1 MTILYIDAFS
11 GISGDMFLGAL
22 VDAGLAEADLRRV
35 LASLPIEGYELLVRR
50 EKRGGIEATRVEVK
64 LAEGEQPH
72 RRLSDIEK
80 IIGAA
85 PFPGNGERPASGAAN
100 QTRRGD
106 GERPASGAANQTRRG
121 DGERPASGAANQTR
135 RGNGARGA
143 SPAAK
148 QGAGGSAGAGQGSP
162 GFVPTSSDL
171 IPGLSRALAVFR
183 RLAEAEARVHGTTV
197 EKVHF
202 HEVGAVDAIVD
213 IFGVCAGLEILGVER
228 VVASPLPM
236 GSGSVDA
243 EHGRLPVP
251 VPAVVELMKG
261 FPIRLRQGFG
271 GQAYEEEG
279 ELTTPTGA
287 ALAVTLADTFGPM
300 PAMVIEK
307 VGYGAG
313 ARGMSPRPFDR
324 LRAGSDGRGS
334 NGTAGRGQVPNVLR
348 LILGREVG
356 GDAAES
362 DSVWLL
368 EANVDDASGETL
380 GAATQALFEAGALD
394 VWLVPA
400 TMKKG
405 RPGVVLACLATEGL
419 VAAVEDAIFRETT
432 TFGVRRSAV
441 ERTKLAR
448 EHVTV
453 ETAFGPVRVKVGR
466 RGGKVITAS
475 PEYEDCRRLAEER
488 GAAFREVYA
497 AAVEAWRSKA
507 E

>member
-22 VDAGLAEADLRRV
+22 VDAGLPEADLRAA
-35 LASLPIEGYELLVRR
+35 LASLPIGGYELLVRR

-72 RRLSDIEK
+72 RHLSDIEN
-80 IIGAA
+80 ILGAA
-85 PFPGNGERPASGAAN
+85 HAAGNGERPASGAAKCGAERGGAAN

-106 GERPASGAANQTRRG
+106 GERPPPKGSIHRTGTRR
-121 DGERPASGAANQTR
+121 
-135 RGNGARGA
+135 
-143 SPAAK
+143 AAK
-148 QGAGGSAGAGQGSP
+148 CGAGGAAGAGQGSP

-171 IPGLSRALAVFR
+171 IPGLSRAFAVFR
-183 RLAEAEARVHGTTV
+183 RLAEAEARVHGTTA

-213 IFGVCAGLEILGVER
+213 IFGVCAGLEMLGVER

-243 EHGRLPVP
+243 AHGRLPVP

-261 FPIRLRQGFG
+261 YPVRAPAPPLLRQGYG
-271 GQAYEEEG
+271 GLRRAEEEEG

-287 ALAVTLADTFGPM
+287 ALVVTLAEAFGPM

-313 ARGMSPRPFDR
+313 AREGKR
-324 LRAGSDGRGS
+324 
-334 NGTAGRGQVPNVLR
+334 VPNVLR
-348 LILGREVG
+348 VILGREVG
-356 GDAAES
+356 PASSSATPGQADEA
-362 DSVWLL
+362 DVVWLL

-405 RPGVVLACLATEGL
+405 RPGVVLACLAPEGL
-419 VAAVEDAIFRETT
+419 VAAVEEAIFRETP

-448 EHVTV
+448 EHATV

-466 RGGKVITAS
+466 RGGRVVTAS

-497 AAVEAWRSKA
+497 AAMEAWGRQPSR
-507 E
+507 ER

>member
-1 MTILYIDAFS
+1 
-11 GISGDMFLGAL
+11 MFLGAL

-50 EKRGGIEATRVEVK
+50 DKRGGLAATRVEVK
-64 LAEGEQPH
+64 LDPKAEQPH
-72 RRLSDIEK
+72 RHLHHIEE
-80 IIGAA
+80 IINQCGV
-85 PFPGNGERPASGAAN
+85 NGI
-100 QTRRGD
+100 QGD

-121 DGERPASGAANQTR
+121 DGERPASGAAKCGAERASERGGPASLEALR
-135 RGNGARGA
+135 RGGE
-143 SPAAK
+143 
-148 QGAGGSAGAGQGSP
+148 
-162 GFVPTSSDL
+162 
-171 IPGLSRALAVFR
+171 RALAVFR

-213 IFGVCAGLEILGVER
+213 IVGVCAGLEMLGVER
-228 VVASPLPM
+228 VVSSPLPM

-261 FPIRLRQGFG
+261 VPSRPCD
-271 GQAYEEEG
+271 EEG
-279 ELTTPTGA
+279 ELVTPTGA
-287 ALAVTLADTFGPM
+287 ALVVTLADAFGPM
-300 PAMVIEK
+300 PAMTVEK

-313 ARGMSPRPFDR
+313 SREGPSFAKATEGK
-324 LRAGSDGRGS
+324 
-334 NGTAGRGQVPNVLR
+334 QHVPNVLR
-348 LILGREVG
+348 VILGREVG
-356 GDAAES
+356 PASSSATPGQADEA
-362 DSVWLL
+362 DVVWLL
-368 EANVDDASGETL
+368 EANVDDASGEML

-394 VWLVPA
+394 VWLTAA

-405 RPGVVLACLATEGL
+405 RPGVVLACLAPEGL
-419 VAAVEDAIFRETT
+419 VAAVEEAIFRETT

-453 ETAFGPVRVKVGR
+453 ETAYGEVRVKVGR
-466 RGGKVITAS
+466 RGGRIVTAA

-497 AAVEAWRSKA
+497 AAMEAWRDKA

>member
-22 VDAGLAEADLRRV
+22 LDAGLAEADLRAA
-35 LASLPIEGYELLVRR
+35 LASLPIEGYELLVRK
-50 EKRGGIEATRVEVK
+50 EKRGGLEATRVEVK
-64 LAEGEQPH
+64 LAETEQPH
-72 RRLSDIEK
+72 RHLHHIEEIINKCGVGSPETGARKAEREARQHGEIPRLPRRAGVARDDSAWRER
-80 IIGAA
+80 A
-85 PFPGNGERPASGAAN
+85 GERGGPASLDAL
-100 QTRRGD
+100 RRG
-106 GERPASGAANQTRRG
+106 G
-121 DGERPASGAANQTR
+121 
-135 RGNGARGA
+135 
-143 SPAAK
+143 K
-148 QGAGGSAGAGQGSP
+148 
-162 GFVPTSSDL
+162 
-171 IPGLSRALAVFR
+171 RALAVFR
-183 RLAEAEARVHGTTV
+183 RLAEAEARVHGSTA

-213 IFGVCAGLEILGVER
+213 IVGVCAGLEILGVER
-228 VVASPLPM
+228 VVSSPLPM

-243 EHGRLPVP
+243 AHGRLPVP

-261 FPIRLRQGFG
+261 FPIRPPT
-271 GQAYEEEG
+271 GQACDEEG

-287 ALAVTLADTFGPM
+287 ALAVTLADAFGPM
-300 PAMVIEK
+300 PPMVIEK

-313 ARGMSPRPFDR
+313 AREGNR
-324 LRAGSDGRGS
+324 
-334 NGTAGRGQVPNVLR
+334 VPNVLR
-348 LILGREVG
+348 VILGRPVAGSCADEADV
-356 GDAAES
+356 
-362 DSVWLL
+362 VWLL

-466 RGGKVITAS
+466 RGGKVVTAS
-475 PEYEDCRRLAEER
+475 PEYEDVRRLAAER

-497 AAVEAWRSKA
+497 AARKSISDFGFRISE
-507 E
+507 